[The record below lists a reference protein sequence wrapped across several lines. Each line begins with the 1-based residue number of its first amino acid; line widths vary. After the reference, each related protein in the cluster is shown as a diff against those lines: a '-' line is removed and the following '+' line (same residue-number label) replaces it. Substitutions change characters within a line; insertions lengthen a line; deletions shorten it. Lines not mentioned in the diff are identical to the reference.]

1 MMCERTE
8 NFQIFIFHDSI
19 HMMGIIYDSKFSTN
33 SGTFTNILLLYFSI
47 MVPWIGLTLGLG
59 QSFFFGNKYSVVWIM
74 HVIELT
80 NFK

>member
-8 NFQIFIFHDSI
+8 NFQDFIFYDSI
-19 HMMGIIYDSKFSTN
+19 HMMGIIHDSKFSIVIFQYH
-33 SGTFTNILLLYFSI
+33 GTVDSTTMGHMNYPHFRAGTKL
-47 MVPWIGLTLGLG
+47 
-59 QSFFFGNKYSVVWIM
+59 FFGNKYSVVQIM